1 MSEIHIHDRCMAG
14 MAMNYIRQVLMQLRP
29 VVALVALVAL
39 GCSDDVKP
47 PILARSDPYIP
58 AQVHV
63 ASHDLRRHIAVGQ
76 PQVSRDDAGLLFVT
90 LPIRAATDQ
99 KLYVDY
105 PVSFFDRN
113 GAPLSQTEWLHK
125 TLTANVPDQIT
136 VNSSSS
142 RAADFQMDLR
152 YSQ

>member
-1 MSEIHIHDRCMAG
+1 MTYVMRK
-14 MAMNYIRQVLMQLRP
+14 LMRVQPLIALL
-29 VVALVALVAL
+29 ALVAT
-39 GCSDDVKP
+39 GCADDVKP
-47 PILARSDPYIP
+47 PILARADPYIP
-58 AQVHV
+58 AQVHI
-63 ASHDLRRHIAVGQ
+63 ASNDLRRHTAVGQ

-105 PVSFFDRN
+105 RVSFFDRN

-125 TLTANVPDQIT
+125 TLTPNVPDQII

-142 RAADFQMDLR
+142 RAADFQM
-152 YSQ
+152 